1 MKICI
6 VGAGA
11 IGGYLGAKLAL
22 SGESVT
28 LIARGSHLEA
38 MQKNGLKLILADNSS
53 KVAIPTLATSDFTQA
68 GAQDVVILAVK
79 AQSLQ
84 AIASSLPSLY
94 HSQTM
99 VVTAQNGVPWWY
111 FRKHGGEYEGTR
123 IQSVDPEGIIET
135 HIGAE
140 RVIGCVVYPAAEI
153 VAPGVIKHIEGDR
166 FTLGEI
172 DGTKSERI
180 QSLAQS
186 LKQAGFKA
194 PIRNHIRTEIWVKI
208 WGNVAFNPISAL
220 TGATLESIA
229 QYPPTRELARQ
240 IMTEA
245 QAIAEK
251 LGVNFGI
258 TLEQR
263 INGAEKVG
271 PHKTSMLQDI
281 EAGRP
286 TEIDAIVGAIVELG
300 KLTQIPTPHIDAL
313 YASVK
318 LLEATKANLKS
329 EKSKSS

>member
-1 MKICI
+1 MTMKICI

-22 SGESVT
+22 AGEDVT
-28 LIARGSHLEA
+28 LIARGSHLEV
-38 MQKNGLKLILADNSS
+38 MQKKGLKLIMADGSS
-53 KVAIPTLATSDFTQA
+53 QIAVPSLVTSDITEA
-68 GAQDVVILAVK
+68 GPQDVVILAVK
-79 AQSLQ
+79 AQSLG

-94 HSQTM
+94 NDHTM

-135 HIGAE
+135 HIGAS

-153 VAPGVIKHIEGDR
+153 VEPGVIQHIEGDR

-172 DGTKSERI
+172 DSSKSDRI
-180 QSLAQS
+180 QLLAQS

-194 PIRNHIRTEIWVKI
+194 PIRNQIRTEIWVKL

-220 TGATLESIA
+220 TGATLEQIA
-229 QYPPTRELARQ
+229 QYPLTRELARQ
-240 IMTEA
+240 IMVEV
-245 QAIAEK
+245 QAISEK
-251 LGVNFGI
+251 LGINFGI
-258 TLEQR
+258 SLEQR

-271 PHKTSMLQDI
+271 AHKTSMLQDI
-281 EAGRP
+281 EAKRP
-286 TEIDAIVGAIVELG
+286 TEIDAIVGAVIELG
-300 KLTQIPTPHIDAL
+300 KLTQIPTPHIDAI

-318 LLEATKANLKS
+318 LLETVSQAK
-329 EKSKSS
+329 

>member
-22 SGESVT
+22 AGEAVT

-38 MQKNGLKLILADNSS
+38 IQKNGLKLIMTDGSS
-53 KVAIPTLATSDFTQA
+53 QIATPTLATSDIYEA
-68 GAQDVVILAVK
+68 VKQDVVILAVK
-79 AQSLQ
+79 AHSVA

-94 HSQTM
+94 DSHTM

-111 FRKHGGEYEGTR
+111 FRQHGGEYEGTR
-123 IQSVDPEGIIET
+123 IHAVDADGIIET

-140 RVIGCVVYPAAEI
+140 RVIGCVVYPATQI
-153 VAPGVIKHIEGDR
+153 VEPGVIKHIEGDR

-172 DGTKSERI
+172 DGNKTERI
-180 QSLAQS
+180 QLLAQA

-194 PIRNHIRTEIWVKI
+194 PVRNQIRTEIWIKL
-208 WGNVAFNPISAL
+208 WGNLAFNPISAL
-220 TGATLESIA
+220 TGATLEQIC
-229 QYPPTRELARQ
+229 QYPLTRELARQ
-240 IMTEA
+240 MMREA

-251 LGVNFGI
+251 LDIKFGI

-263 INGAEKVG
+263 INGAENVG
-271 PHKTSMLQDI
+271 AHKTSMLQDI

-286 TEIDAIVGAIVELG
+286 TEIEAIVGAVAELG
-300 KLTQIPTPHIDAL
+300 RLTQIPTPYIDAI

-318 LLEATKANLKS
+318 LLEVTRCGAGKLGYNS
-329 EKSKSS
+329 

>member
-22 SGESVT
+22 AGEAVT

-38 MQKNGLKLILADNSS
+38 IQKNGLKLIMTDGSS
-53 KVAIPTLATSDFTQA
+53 QIATPTLATSDIYEA
-68 GAQDVVILAVK
+68 VKQDVVILAVK
-79 AQSLQ
+79 AHSVA

-94 HSQTM
+94 DSHTM

-111 FRKHGGEYEGTR
+111 FRQHGGEYEGTH
-123 IQSVDPEGIIET
+123 IHAVDADGIIEA

-140 RVIGCVVYPAAEI
+140 RVIGCVVYPATQI
-153 VAPGVIKHIEGDR
+153 VEPGVIKHIEGDR

-172 DGTKSERI
+172 DGNKTERI
-180 QSLAQS
+180 QLLAQA

-194 PIRNHIRTEIWVKI
+194 PVRNQIRTEIWIKL
-208 WGNVAFNPISAL
+208 WGNLAFNPISAL
-220 TGATLESIA
+220 TGATLEQIC
-229 QYPPTRELARQ
+229 QYPLTRELARK
-240 IMTEA
+240 MMCEA

-251 LGVNFGI
+251 LDIKFGI

-263 INGAEKVG
+263 INGAENVG
-271 PHKTSMLQDI
+271 AHKTSMLQDI
-281 EAGRP
+281 EAKRP
-286 TEIDAIVGAIVELG
+286 TEIEAIVGAVAELG
-300 KLTQIPTPHIDAL
+300 RLTQIPTPYIDAI

-318 LLEATKANLKS
+318 LLEVTRCGAGI
-329 EKSKSS
+329 